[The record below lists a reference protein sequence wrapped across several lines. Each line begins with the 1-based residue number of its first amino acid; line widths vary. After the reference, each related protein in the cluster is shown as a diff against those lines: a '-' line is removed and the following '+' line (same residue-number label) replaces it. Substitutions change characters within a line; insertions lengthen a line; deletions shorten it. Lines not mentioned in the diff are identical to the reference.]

1 MKFNHT
7 VATYG
12 DISSIDKLMS
22 ISIKGLLKPLL
33 DKNELEASYESMG
46 LDKQLIDDGTYFLIF
61 EEDNLVRWGGWSYRK
76 TLFGSNNTPDRDGS
90 FLNPKKDAARIRA
103 MYTHPS
109 WARKGI
115 GSLVMK
121 LAEKNAKNAGFL
133 KCELM
138 ATLSGLPLYK
148 EHGYSELEDVIYKS
162 ALGNRVRMIRMEKKL
177 L

>member
-61 EEDNLVRWGGWSYRK
+61 EE
-76 TLFGSNNTPDRDGS
+76 
-90 FLNPKKDAARIRA
+90 
-103 MYTHPS
+103 
-109 WARKGI
+109 
-115 GSLVMK
+115 
-121 LAEKNAKNAGFL
+121 
-133 KCELM
+133 
-138 ATLSGLPLYK
+138 
-148 EHGYSELEDVIYKS
+148 YS
-162 ALGNRVRMIRMEKKL
+162 M
-177 L
+177 